1 MFEKLLQILGHFHPV
16 LVHIP
21 IGTLVLTYILYRFN
35 GHGNRRNMR
44 HAISTGL
51 FISCGAAVLSAI
63 CGLLLARQGGYD
75 DGLLTWHKYLGFT
88 VVGLSLVLWYIH
100 QDIYKR
106 DKTLTSTAFR
116 WLFNLCMVA
125 LVIGGHL
132 GGSLTHGKGY
142 LFKSEAR
149 SVNSPPPTSA
159 TLNQPEAGQQKV
171 FAEIIQPILKDK
183 CTSCHNPDKKKGD
196 LILTDS
202 KGLLAGGK
210 NGPVV
215 KLGDPEASA
224 LYTNLQK
231 PLDYDT
237 HMPPDGKR
245 QLTETEKDLIA
256 WWIKNHTSFE
266 DKVSDYPAFEG
277 RLAIIP
283 SGQDHNQFDFDLAA
297 ISPAEQKIVR
307 NLQEDGYK
315 VYSLTKDIPL
325 LDVSLAFSKK
335 IDRKTIAQLKRI
347 QGQVYQLDLSNTG
360 LTDEM
365 TAEIPALPYLANLNL
380 GHTGISDASLDDLA
394 RFPRLKKLNVFQTN
408 ITDAGL
414 DKLKS
419 LASLEHLYL
428 WKTKTTK
435 EGIAA
440 LQSSLPGL
448 EIVSGINMD
457 TLVKM
462 KLPLPGI
469 RTETNLFND
478 SIVVEMT
485 SFFKDAELHYTLDGS
500 DPGIQSPRYH
510 QPLVLKEGADIRLIA
525 FKDGWESSDTASLQV
540 RKAGLKIK
548 EVILPKDPAKRYQAD
563 GPGTLADLN
572 LGSDPGDGK
581 WLAYQGEDFVASLQ
595 LEASRPVS
603 KVRIN
608 TIQNHGLWV
617 FYPKAIE
624 VEISGDGK
632 TFQPVAK
639 TNYGSP
645 RKNDKGTT
653 KLIEVSFPPAQAG
666 YVRIILRNIGKNPS
680 WHPQRGKPSW
690 IFCDE
695 MMVE

>member
-1 MFEKLLQILGHFHPV
+1 MFEKFLQILGHFHPL

-51 FISCGAAVLSAI
+51 FISTGAAVLSAI

-75 DGLLTWHKYLGFT
+75 EDLLSWHKYLGFV
-88 VVGLSLVLWYIH
+88 VVGFSLILWYIH

-106 DKTLTSTAFR
+106 DKTFTSTAFR
-116 WLFNLCMVA
+116 WLFNLCMIA
-125 LVIGGHL
+125 LVVGGHL
-132 GGSLTHGKGY
+132 GGSLTHGRGY
-142 LFKSEAR
+142 LFKTEAR
-149 SVNSPPPTSA
+149 AVNSPPIDPS
-159 TLNQPEAGQQKV
+159 TLSQPDIGQRKV
-171 FAEIIQPILKDK
+171 YEEIIQPILKDK

-215 KLGDPEASA
+215 KMGDPESSA

-231 PLDYDT
+231 PLEDDT

-245 QLTETEKDLIA
+245 QLTETEKELIA
-256 WWIKNHTSFE
+256 WWIKNHTSFD
-266 DKVSDYPAFEG
+266 DKVADFPAFEG
-277 RLAIIP
+277 KLAIISSSP
-283 SGQDHNQFDFDLAA
+283 GQNQFDFDLAA
-297 ISPAEQKIVR
+297 IRPADQKIIR
-307 NLQEDGYK
+307 NLQENGYK
-315 VYSLTKDIPL
+315 IFSLAQDIPL
-325 LDVSLAFSKK
+325 LDVSLAFNKK
-335 IDRKTIAQLKRI
+335 MDRKTLGQLKRV
-347 QGQVYQLDLSNTG
+347 QGQVYKLDLSHTG
-360 LTDEM
+360 LTDDL
-365 TAEIPALPYLANLNL
+365 ASGIPDLPYLEHLNL
-380 GHTGISDASLDDLA
+380 GNTAIGDASLDELD
-394 RFPRLKKLNVFQTN
+394 RFPRLKKLNLFQTN
-408 ITDAGL
+408 VGDAGL
-414 DKLKS
+414 EKLKS
-419 LASLEHLYL
+419 LASLKQLYL
-428 WKTKTTK
+428 WKTKTTP
-435 EGIAA
+435 EGIEA
-440 LQSSLPGL
+440 LQSAMPGV
-448 EIVSGINMD
+448 EIVQGINMD

-485 SFFKDAELHYTLDGS
+485 CFFKDAALHYTLDGS
-500 DPGIQSPRYH
+500 DPGLQSPRYM

-525 FKDGWESSDTASLQV
+525 FKDGWESSDTATLQV

-548 EVILPKDPAKRYQAD
+548 EVSLLKDPAKRYQAD

-581 WLAYQGEDFVASLQ
+581 WLAYQGEDFIATLQ
-595 LEASRPVS
+595 LEALRPVS
-603 KVRIN
+603 KVKIN

-617 FYPKAIE
+617 FYPKSIE
-624 VEISGDGK
+624 VELSADGQ

-639 TNYGSP
+639 NNYGSP
-645 RKNDKGTT
+645 QRADKGTT
-653 KLIEVSFPPAQAG
+653 KLIEVAFPPAQAK
-666 YVRIILRNIGKNPS
+666 YVKVILRNQGKNPS

>member
-1 MFEKLLQILGHFHPV
+1 MFEKSLQILGHFHPV

-21 IGTLVLTYILYRFN
+21 IGTLVLTYILYRIN
-35 GHGNRRNMR
+35 GYGNRRNMR
-44 HAISTGL
+44 HAVSTGL
-51 FISCGAAVLSAI
+51 FISCGAAILAAF

-75 DGLLTWHKYLGFT
+75 DGLLSWHKYLGFA
-88 VVGLSLVLWYIH
+88 VVGLSLILWYIH

-106 DKTLTSTAFR
+106 DKTFTSTAFR
-116 WLFNLCMVA
+116 WLFNICMLA
-125 LVIGGHL
+125 LVVGGHL

-149 SVNSPPPTSA
+149 SVNSPPLTPA
-159 TLNQPEAGQQKV
+159 TLSQPEIGQQKV

-202 KGLLAGGK
+202 QGLLAGGK

-231 PLDYDT
+231 PLEDDT

-245 QLTETEKDLIA
+245 QLTQTEKDLIA
-256 WWIKNHTSFE
+256 WWIKNHTSFD

-283 SGQDHNQFDFDLAA
+283 SGPGQNQFDFDLAT
-297 ISPAEQKIVR
+297 INPADQKIVR
-307 NLQEDGYK
+307 KLQEEGYK
-315 VYSLTKDIPL
+315 IYSLAKDIPL

-335 IDRKTIAQLKRI
+335 IDKKTITQLKRI
-347 QGQVYQLDLSNTG
+347 QGQVYKLDLSNSG

-365 TAEIPALPYLANLNL
+365 AAEIPTLPYLESLNL
-380 GHTGISDASLDDLA
+380 GHTGISDATLDNFD

-414 DKLKS
+414 ERLKS
-419 LASLEHLYL
+419 LVSLKQLYL
-428 WKTKTTK
+428 WKTKTSE
-435 EGIAA
+435 EGIGA
-440 LQSSLPGL
+440 LQSTLTGL

-462 KLPLPGI
+462 KLPLPSI
-469 RTETNLFND
+469 RTETTLFND
-478 SIVVEMT
+478 SMVVEMS
-485 SFFKDAELHYTLDGS
+485 SFFKDAALHYTLDGS
-500 DPGIQSPRYH
+500 DPGVQSPRYD

-525 FKDGWESSDTASLQV
+525 YKDGWEASDTASLQI

-548 EVILPKDPAKRYQAD
+548 EVSLSKEPAKRYQAD
-563 GPGTLADLN
+563 GPGTLVDLN

-581 WLAYQGEDFVASLQ
+581 WLAYQGDDFVATLQ
-595 LEASRPVS
+595 LEARHSVS
-603 KVRIN
+603 KVRVN

-624 VEISGDGK
+624 VELSGDGK
-632 TFQPVAK
+632 SFQPVAK
-639 TNYGSP
+639 TSYASP
-645 RKNDKGTT
+645 QKKDKGTT
-653 KLIEVSFPPAQAG
+653 KLMEVSFPPAQAG
-666 YVRIILRNIGKNPS
+666 YVKIILRNLGKNPS